1 MPGGKNKITPKDNP
15 KPFTSE
21 NQPDP
26 ELLKAAH
33 KRKRDLKD
41 LADALLNNDGI
52 SKAKETAKNCG
63 IDLHDD
69 EFTLEVVMTLG
80 QIQRAITKG
89 DTQAYNAAMD
99 RMKGKPLQ
107 KNENENKH
115 SFEDKDAITSWLD
128 KFSSKINPDQV
139 EKL

>member
-1 MPGGKNKITPKDNP
+1 MGKFKKGNKDGEKTQFGKDN
-15 KPFTSE
+15 
-21 NQPDP
+21 QPSP
-26 ELLKAAH
+26 EAKSDGWRRRRTLQE
-33 KRKRDLKD
+33 
-41 LADALLNNDGI
+41 LADALLNTSGI
-52 SKAKETAKNCG
+52 NKAKQTAIECG
-63 IDLHDD
+63 MDLQDD
-69 EFTLEVVMTLG
+69 EFTLEVVMTLR
-80 QIQRAITKG
+80 QIEKAIKKG
-89 DTQAYNAAMD
+89 DTQAYSAAMD